1 MEKKARKSRTPL
13 RSGPGSVVVW
23 RASTR
28 PARTLAAMDQELI
41 AYLDERFRESLQHND
56 SLHQETARQ
65 YADLHQ
71 EIARQ
76 YADLRQEIR
85 HTQITVEGLR
95 DDNQMVAEGVS
106 SLEERLQSFHNEF
119 SLKLDEVQSSIT
131 PYYRDLDRRVSLLEE
146 RAKREGQAPLDYIR
160 ERYGKTARPSD

>member
-1 MEKKARKSRTPL
+1 
-13 RSGPGSVVVW
+13 
-23 RASTR
+23 
-28 PARTLAAMDQELI
+28 MDQELI

-65 YADLHQ
+65 YADL
-71 EIARQ
+71 
-76 YADLRQEIR
+76 RQEIR
-85 HTQITVEGLR
+85 HTRIMVEGLR

-160 ERYGKTARPSD
+160 ERFGKTARPSD